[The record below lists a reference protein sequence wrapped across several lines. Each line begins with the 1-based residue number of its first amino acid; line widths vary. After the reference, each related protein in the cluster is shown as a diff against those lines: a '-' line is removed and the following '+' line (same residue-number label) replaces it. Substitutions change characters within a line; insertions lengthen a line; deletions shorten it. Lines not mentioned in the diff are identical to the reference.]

1 MYREAELLMSD
12 GGFNFRKWNSN
23 SLLAVIN
30 SDHSDTL
37 GQSMNQINYLESNGF
52 RSRMRLDST
61 LESNRLT
68 REVYHPANELYCA

>member
-30 SDHSDTL
+30 SDHIDTL
-37 GQSMNQINYLESNGF
+37 GQDRSEYEPDKLLGIQWLQEQDEVRFYLGE
-52 RSRMRLDST
+52 
-61 LESNRLT
+61 
-68 REVYHPANELYCA
+68 